1 MVSLASFSFENVGW
15 ATKNLSLELWKSPST
30 FIICLI
36 RSAVL
41 TKSHQP
47 NLFRIIILACSN
59 KMQAPEKCYR
69 HLLVVFHCV
78 DRRYNLFVTL
88 PGLPRGTGLVK
99 SIFINEMQPGPSY
112 VLKSDN
118 SRGNLSYPHSIHK
131 IVWTDKHLFVRS
143 SYRSNF
149 NSKGW
154 FLFCSVSNGWQLSR
168 IFDYFR

>member
-1 MVSLASFSFENVGW
+1 MVKITTFFCTSWSLVNGW
-15 ATKNLSLELWKSPST
+15 ITSLPLNSGMAKSN
-30 FIICLI
+30 
-36 RSAVL
+36 
-41 TKSHQP
+41 K
-47 NLFRIIILACSN
+47 IIILACSN

-131 IVWTDKHLFVRS
+131 IV
-143 SYRSNF
+143 
-149 NSKGW
+149 
-154 FLFCSVSNGWQLSR
+154 
-168 IFDYFR
+168 